1 MDKFIADINT
11 VLELI
16 NDNKDSK
23 SIINTSILSKQY
35 LAYYLYRIFIKYINI
50 FEIAIASKDINNLLK
65 LLRIPMAHDRT
76 KNYPLAGKMVNEEQI
91 LDLIILKEIEMFN
104 NLDKYIQLL
113 PNPTGYKYIF
123 DFIKI
128 KDLPIIIQDL
138 IDLQKLIPGLSVS
151 ALRPN
156 YLDDNKLK

>member
-1 MDKFIADINT
+1 
-11 VLELI
+11 
-16 NDNKDSK
+16 
-23 SIINTSILSKQY
+23 
-35 LAYYLYRIFIKYINI
+35 
-50 FEIAIASKDINNLLK
+50 
-65 LLRIPMAHDRT
+65 MAHNRT